1 MRRIVLLCIIATFGV
16 SIVQAQKGL
25 SISDFFEKPFAKA
38 TMVHVEGSELTPYH
52 LTLYRSVSFSD
63 TYLVVDA
70 MEKSVLTD
78 ARLAYSKEMGNQ
90 GKRLYYAFL
99 ALPPRDGH
107 HANRYIFYRN
117 ASLREGGKDE
127 LTLVYMEGSATM
139 DELKKLFKK

>member
-1 MRRIVLLCIIATFGV
+1 MRRIVLLCIIATCCV

-25 SISDFFEKPFAKA
+25 HISDFFEKPFAKA

-78 ARLAYSKEMGNQ
+78 ARLAYSKEMGNK

-99 ALPPRDGH
+99 ALPPRDGR

>member
-1 MRRIVLLCIIATFGV
+1 MRRIVLLCIIATCCV
-16 SIVQAQKGL
+16 SISQAQKGL
-25 SISDFFEKPFAKA
+25 HISDFFEKNFAKA
-38 TMVHVEGSELTPYH
+38 TMVHIEGSELKPYH

-70 MEKSVLTD
+70 MEKSVLAD
-78 ARLAYSKEMGNQ
+78 ARQAYSKETGNL
-90 GKRLYYAFL
+90 GGRLYYAFL
-99 ALPPRDGH
+99 ALPPLAGR